1 MLVGVPSHRHAIALQ
16 RREAIREL
24 CAGVGTSGVIGPSSA
39 DTKAGAAASSSA
51 ASTAITLRFVMAQD
65 QADVDRNRSDVW
77 LFDLPAA
84 RRAKKTYGLEKYLLS
99 NRFLRTAAARK
110 DTPLL
115 VVLAD
120 DDTPS
125 PDSPNRSSW
134 GTRAT
139 RGGSSTTLWL
149 SRSGSTSS
157 FSTDEFPRAEVEE
170 LASPRSDRFFLWR
183 FFSASS
189 ISIFRN

>member
-1 MLVGVPSHRHAIALQ
+1 
-16 RREAIREL
+16 
-24 CAGVGTSGVIGPSSA
+24 
-39 DTKAGAAASSSA
+39 
-51 ASTAITLRFVMAQD
+51 MAQD

-120 DDTPS
+120 DDTLFNATLIAARMAPFARLPS
-125 PDSPNRSSW
+125 LVFGNVDQVQKLLR
-134 GTRAT
+134 
-139 RGGSSTTLWL
+139 
-149 SRSGSTSS
+149 
-157 FSTDEFPRAEVEE
+157 
-170 LASPRSDRFFLWR
+170 
-183 FFSASS
+183 
-189 ISIFRN
+189 IFAQVGHI